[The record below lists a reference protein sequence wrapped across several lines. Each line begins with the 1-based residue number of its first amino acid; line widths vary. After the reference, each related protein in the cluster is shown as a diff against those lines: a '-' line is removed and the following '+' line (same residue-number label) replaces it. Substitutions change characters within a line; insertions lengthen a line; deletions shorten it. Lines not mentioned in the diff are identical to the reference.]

1 MTRLT
6 ALAMAIT
13 SIMVFSHAVTAE
25 ESAAVSRCA
34 ALRRTD
40 FSTIMDAPTQVDD
53 AKVITADASSP
64 AYCRVQG
71 YIAPSV
77 GFELRL
83 PLANWNG
90 KFFEVGCGGFCGRP
104 NEQSYCPLHRGYAC
118 ILTDLGHHGVEGGQW
133 AYNNLQAQ
141 IDFGFRGAHVT
152 ALAGKAIT
160 EHYYGKAPAKS
171 YFQGCSSGGQQALS
185 EAQRFPWDFDGILAG
200 APAPTM
206 TWTILFTWAKR
217 ALIGADGKPLVT
229 HADMELLHSAALARC
244 AVADGAKHGFIEDP
258 RACKFDPVELLCR
271 TGKQNRCLSDAQ
283 VQAVRKLYAGPTN
296 SRGERIYPGGP
307 PPGSELNWVDGEIDT
322 YVDTYVSDGKDK
334 SPDDFSHNEWPEAYF
349 SYMGFWPAP
358 GPGWKFTD
366 FDFDRDYKRMTI
378 TEPVMGAA
386 NNPDLRK
393 FNAAGAKMIL
403 YQGWADQSDI
413 PADTIDYYETTEKT
427 MGGDA
432 ATQEFFRLFMVPGM
446 FHCSGGAGAFA
457 IDYLKYLEDWVER
470 GKAPDKM
477 IGAHVRGLNWL
488 QAFQLKF
495 PLDPAAP
502 VDFTRPVYPYPLTV
516 KYKGKGNPDDAVN
529 FVSGPPPQ

>member
-1 MTRLT
+1 MRFLATLT
-6 ALAMAIT
+6 IA
-13 SIMVFSHAVTAE
+13 
-25 ESAAVSRCA
+25 AAVLCLAQRAPAAGGDEGAASGAPVERCM
-34 ALRRTD
+34 ALKRAD
-40 FSTIMDAPTQVDD
+40 FSGILDAPAQVDD
-53 AKVITADASSP
+53 AKVEEARADSP
-64 AYCRVQG
+64 AYCDVQG

-77 GFELRL
+77 GFELQL
-83 PLANWNG
+83 PLEGWNG

-104 NEQSYCPLHRGYAC
+104 NEGSYCPLHRGYAC
-118 ILTDLGHHGVEGGQW
+118 ILTDLGHHGVQGGQW
-133 AYNNLQAQ
+133 GYNNLQAQ

-160 EHYYGKAPAKS
+160 EHYYGKAPSKS

-217 ALIGADGKPLVT
+217 ALTGPDGKPLMT
-229 HADMELLHSAALARC
+229 RADMQLLHAAALAKC

-258 RACKFDPVELLCR
+258 RACRFDPSVLACGAGRES
-271 TGKQNRCLSDAQ
+271 RCLSGAQ
-283 VQAVRKLYAGPTN
+283 VEAVKKIYAGPTN

-307 PPGSELNWVDGEIDT
+307 LPGSELNWVDGE
-322 YVDTYVSDGKDK
+322 VDTYISSDGNDK
-334 SPDDFSHNEWPEAYF
+334 WPEAYF

-393 FNAAGAKMIL
+393 FKAAGAKMIL

-413 PADTIDYYETTEKT
+413 PADTIDYYEMSQKA
-427 MGGDA
+427 MGGST

-446 FHCSGGAGAFA
+446 HHCSGGAGAFA
-457 IDYLKYLEDWVER
+457 IDYLKYLEAWVEH
-470 GKAPDKM
+470 GQAPDVM
-477 IGAHVRGLNWL
+477 IGAHVDGTDWL
-488 QAFQLKF
+488 QSFRLQF
-495 PLDPAAP
+495 PLAADTP
-502 VDFTRPVYPYPLTV
+502 VSFTRPVYPYPLTA
-516 KYKGKGNPDDAVN
+516 KYKGRGNPDDAAN
-529 FVSGPPPQ
+529 FAPGPPPR